1 MIKLSIIIP
10 LYKVE
15 KYIERCLRSII
26 DQEKE
31 DFEIECILIDDCS
44 PDNSVSIA
52 NKVINEYHGNNIS
65 FLIIRHDENRGL
77 SAARNTGIRAAKGD
91 YILFVDSDDYIPQ
104 NSYSYLVRYAILYPN
119 VDVIES
125 NAFDKKKATQVNPYL
140 PSSVSIYED
149 NEQIYAKFVNFHF
162 SVHVWNKMIKRSAI
176 LNHDLFFKSG
186 IIHED
191 ILWNYLLFSSVKSVL
206 LLPRVTY
213 IYEYNPSSITN
224 TTRERVEEEVN
235 SYLLICNMLF
245 EMPPKT
251 HSKQHNLF
259 VEYHIFIYTFLF
271 RAIEISNH
279 HPISKELCQSLNITK
294 KRMISECVEDYRLL
308 LTLFAIIMFK
318 PFSLLLRIPLFR
330 RLYNKTVK
338 IIKRCSKMTDF
349 IHTNRYYYHQSS

>member
-10 LYKVE
+10 IYKVE
-15 KYIERCLRSII
+15 KYIERCLKSII

-65 FLIIRHDENRGL
+65 FLIIRHNENRGI
-77 SAARNTGIRAAKGD
+77 SAARNSGIQTAKGD
-91 YILFVDSDDYIPQ
+91 YILFVDSDDYIPKD
-104 NSYSYLVRYAILYPN
+104 SYSYLVKYAIQYPD

-125 NAFDKKKATQVNPYL
+125 NAFDKKKATQINPYL

-149 NEQIYAKFVNFHF
+149 QEQIFSNFVNFQF
-162 SVHVWNKMIKRSAI
+162 SVYVWNKMIKRSVI
-176 LNHDLFFKSG
+176 LNHNLFFRSG

-191 ILWNYLLFSSVKSVL
+191 ILWNYILFSSVKSVL

-224 TTRERVEEEVN
+224 TTREKVEEEVN
-235 SYLLICNMLF
+235 SLLLICKELF
-245 EMPPKT
+245 GLPPQT
-251 HSKQHNLF
+251 HNKKNNLF
-259 VEYHIFIYTFLF
+259 VEYHIFIYTFLL
-271 RAIEISNH
+271 RAIEISYH
-279 HPISKELCQSLNITK
+279 HPISKELSQSLNIAK
-294 KRMISECVEDYRLL
+294 KRMISEFAEDRRLL
-308 LTLFAIIMFK
+308 LTLFVIIMFK

-330 RLYNKTVK
+330 RLYSKTIK